1 MKIIIQFGLKRSGNH
16 GISNL
21 ILKSNNNF
29 VHLNDLNDLDYNTFK
44 NFLEKEGNLSIVD
57 NVWTGLKKCQKV
69 LISLENKSVISLKKN
84 ITDFSQERNI
94 RFIILL
100 RNPYNNMASLYKYF
114 LEKKIKTGLILL
126 TQCIQLWKEY
136 CNYILQSNNNC
147 ISIIYDKFY
156 SDVQYRREIFDILKI
171 NYNEKYV
178 NEINGWGKTF
188 FDLKANTTKNQ
199 DIFKRYLNFKND
211 KKFIDYVFKDIELIE
226 LWNKICEKF
235 KINKDKQLI
244 KIIYKYIA

>member
-1 MKIIIQFGLKRSGNH
+1 MILGKIDYLCNAQHVSLVGENGVEM
-16 GISNL
+16 L
-21 ILKSNNNF
+21 IKC
-29 VHLNDLNDLDYNTFK
+29 FK
-44 NFLEKEGNLSIVD
+44 KQEK
-57 NVWTGLKKCQKV
+57 
-69 LISLENKSVISLKKN
+69 
-84 ITDFSQERNI
+84 
-94 RFIILL
+94 ILGPQL
-100 RNPYNNMASLYKYF
+100 A
-114 LEKKIKTGLILL
+114 GLILL

-244 KIIYKYIA
+244 KIIYKYIAQ